1 MNGKK
6 HSSIGGEGS
15 GKNGQSAHPGVKTTG
30 ISGDEI
36 LLVEQI
42 LSGEKELFRLL
53 IHQYQ
58 QAIHAMGMS
67 FFRNK
72 EDAADFT
79 QDVFI
84 RSYRSLASFRGHSRF
99 STWLYRIAYNT
110 AVNSINRRKEYQSL
124 AEDPLT
130 EEGPEQHVLRAA
142 AAQAVRTAVEELP
155 EKYRICVDLY
165 FFYDCSI
172 REIEVITGFPE
183 NTVKSHV
190 FRAKKL
196 LREKLSD
203 DN

>member
-1 MNGKK
+1 MNGKEHGSSGLFGQAARFTRK
-6 HSSIGGEGS
+6 HSGLLGEES
-15 GKNGQSAHPGVKTTG
+15 
-30 ISGDEI
+30 

-53 IHQYQ
+53 IQQYQ
-58 QAIHAMGMS
+58 QKVYAMGMS
-67 FFRNK
+67 FFHNE
-72 EDAADFT
+72 EDTADYT

-84 RSYRSLASFRGHSRF
+84 RCYRSLASFRGHSRF

-110 AVNSINRRKEYQSL
+110 AVNNINRRKEYHSL

-130 EEGPEQHVLRAA
+130 EESPEQQLLKTAA
-142 AAQAVRTAVEELP
+142 SQAIRSAVAELP

-172 REIEVITGFPE
+172 KEIEVITGFQE

-196 LREKLSD
+196 LRKKLD
-203 DN
+203 DNL

>member
-1 MNGKK
+1 MNGESAPEHPNKT
-6 HSSIGGEGS
+6 
-15 GKNGQSAHPGVKTTG
+15 GKPQFAGFFEEET
-30 ISGDEI
+30 

-42 LSGEKELFRLL
+42 LSGEKDLFRLL
-53 IHQYQ
+53 IQRYQ
-58 QAIHAMGMS
+58 QKVHAMGLS
-67 FFRNK
+67 FFHNQD
-72 EDAADFT
+72 DAADFT

-110 AVNSINRRKEYQSL
+110 AVNGINRRKEYQSL
-124 AEDPLT
+124 SEEPLT
-130 EEGPEQHVLRAA
+130 EEGPEQEALRHDAV
-142 AAQAVRTAVEELP
+142 QAVRSAVAELP

-172 REIEVITGFPE
+172 REIERITGFPE

-196 LREKLSD
+196 LREKLND
-203 DN
+203 EP

>member
-1 MNGKK
+1 MSKRSPGL
-6 HSSIGGEGS
+6 SGEES
-15 GKNGQSAHPGVKTTG
+15 
-30 ISGDEI
+30 

-53 IHQYQ
+53 IQQYQ
-58 QAIHAMGMS
+58 QKVHAMGMG
-67 FFRNK
+67 FFHNE

-84 RSYRSLASFRGHSRF
+84 RCYRSLASFRGHSRF

-110 AVNSINRRKEYQSL
+110 AVNNINRRKEYHSL
-124 AEDPLT
+124 AEDPLM
-130 EEGPEQHVLRAA
+130 EEGPEQLFLRLAA
-142 AAQAVRTAVEELP
+142 SQAVRSAVAQLP

-165 FFYDCSI
+165 FFYDCTI
-172 REIEVITGFPE
+172 KEVEVITGFPE

-196 LREKLSD
+196 LKDKLD
-203 DN
+203 DVI